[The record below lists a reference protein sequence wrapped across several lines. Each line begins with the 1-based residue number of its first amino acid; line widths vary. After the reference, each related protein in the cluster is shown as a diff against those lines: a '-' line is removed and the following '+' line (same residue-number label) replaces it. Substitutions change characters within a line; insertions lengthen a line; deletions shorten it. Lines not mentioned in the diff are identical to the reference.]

1 MRGSTCAAVLLASFF
16 VAWETEADSGDE
28 QGSEGRDSPMQWA
41 APDPIMDQV
50 LQTIPLDRRL
60 YQNDMASSDVF
71 DSDPE
76 VEEIMRRLHLDGDPP
91 TDDMDLDEG
100 PPPDELE
107 TACRLPVGPTRVRAF
122 ASIRQRIE
130 EGIENAGG
138 SPWEPNG
145 HSTALAQDW
154 NTFTQFSRPS
164 QARSAYEPPPSHGA
178 SQLGIAGSHSGHPSQ
193 HLHTDLRMQS
203 HYGNAAPSGLQRPV
217 GGLGF
222 TMGATGSS
230 STRPRGPAPRTV
242 GLRWKPTKWSG
253 RNRNNR
259 AAPDTDDR

>member
-1 MRGSTCAAVLLASFF
+1 MHGSLGVVLLLASCF
-16 VAWETEADSGDE
+16 VAWESEANSGDE
-28 QGSEGRDSPMQWA
+28 QGLGGRDSPMQWS
-41 APDPIMDQV
+41 APDPVMDQV

-60 YQNDMASSDVF
+60 YQNDMASSEVF
-71 DSDPE
+71 DADPE
-76 VEEIMRRLHLDGDPP
+76 VEEIMRRLDLGDSPTDGMDIGEEMP
-91 TDDMDLDEG
+91 TDD
-100 PPPDELE
+100 LE
-107 TACRLPVGPTRVRAF
+107 MACRLPVEPPRARAL
-122 ASIRQRIE
+122 ASIQQRIE
-130 EGIENAGG
+130 DRVENAGG

-145 HSTALAQDW
+145 QPTAPARGW
-154 NTFTQFSRPS
+154 NPFTQFSRPS